1 MELLAIAI
9 APGIAICLFILHRD
23 AYNKEPKLELIFS
36 FLLGVLSVVPAIF
49 IERQFYDYQDVS
61 IAGIVLKAF
70 IVVALTEEAVK
81 YAVLRLYSFNRPS
94 FDEPLDGIVY
104 GVMVSMGF
112 ATMENI
118 LYVQQYGMMVGVQ
131 RMFLA
136 VPAHATFG
144 VLMGYFAGKAKFA
157 APGKRS
163 RLLLTGLLWATFAH
177 GCYDFFLFLGQSP
190 EVAANVSQ
198 LLLILGAVVS
208 LIISLILSLRHL
220 STHRLLSQQTYLNG
234 GPKAPQGMLVT
245 SNPNIILRL
254 ASPQD
259 VSLIQNLAQQV
270 WPHTYQHIL
279 TPNQIQY
286 MMNMSYST
294 PALQEQMSRG
304 HFFFVVY
311 NQSNPVGFV
320 SVGGVGAGQY
330 RLHKIYVLGS
340 EQGKGTGRLVLES
353 IMVYLRNAGG
363 KSLELNVNR
372 NNRARSFYEKM
383 GFVIIRQEDIDIGE
397 GFFMNDFVMQRPL

>member
-1 MELLAIAI
+1 MDLLAIAI

-36 FLLGVLSVVPAIF
+36 FLLGVVSVVPAIF
-49 IERQFYDYQDVS
+49 IERQFYDYNDVS
-61 IAGIVLKAF
+61 IPGIALKAF

-118 LYVQQYGMMVGVQ
+118 MYVQQYGMMVGVQ

-144 VLMGYFAGKAKFA
+144 VLMGYFVGKAKFA
-157 APGKRS
+157 EPGKRS
-163 RLLLTGLLWATFAH
+163 RLLGMGLLWATFSH

-190 EVAANVSQ
+190 EVTAHVSQ
-198 LLLILGAVVS
+198 VLLILGAVVS
-208 LIISLILSLRHL
+208 LIISAILSLRHL
-220 STHRLLSQQTYLNG
+220 KIHRLLSQQTYLNG
-234 GPKAPQGMLVT
+234 GPKAPEGMLVT
-245 SNPNIILRL
+245 SNPNIFLRL
-254 ASPQD
+254 ASPKD
-259 VSLIQNLAQQV
+259 ISLIQYLAQQV
-270 WPHTYQHIL
+270 WPQTYQQIL
-279 TPNQIQY
+279 HPNQIQY
-286 MMNMSYST
+286 MMNMSYSPT
-294 PALQEQMSRG
+294 ALQEQMARG

-311 NQSNPVGFV
+311 NQSDPVGFL
-320 SVGGVGAGQY
+320 SVGGVGVGQY
-330 RLHKIYVLGS
+330 RLHKIYVLGT
-340 EQGKGTGRLVLES
+340 EQGKGTGRLILES
-353 IMVYLRNAGG
+353 IMNYLRNAGG

-383 GFVIIRQEDIDIGE
+383 GFVIIREEDINIGE
-397 GFFMNDFVMQRPL
+397 GFFMNDFVMRRTL